1 MTDRMDSTK
10 SFTQPCT
17 ASARSVKIP
26 PFYVM
31 EILEKAGELE
41 ASGVDIVH
49 LEIGE
54 PDFPT
59 PPQVVDA
66 AVEALKS
73 GKTKY
78 THSQGIPELRNA
90 IAQYYQ
96 ASYGIE
102 VSPDNIVIT
111 GGTSPAMVL
120 VFSALLNP
128 GDGIILTN
136 PCYACYP
143 NIVEFVGGKPVYVE
157 IKEEEEFK
165 LNPERLHKVIKENE
179 SLVKG
184 IIINSPSN
192 PTGTVLEPAD
202 LKAIAEAA
210 GDKWLISDE
219 IYHGLVY
226 EGRARSILEFTDRCF
241 VLNGFSKLFAMTGWR
256 LGYVICPPE
265 FVRPIQKIQQ
275 NLFICAS
282 SFSQYAA
289 LSAIKDTS
297 METAE
302 MVREYNRRRLLLI
315 KGVRELGFG
324 VAHEPKGAF
333 YLFANAKRFTSDSYS
348 FCLDVLRDAH
358 VALTPGIDFGP
369 AGEGYVRFSYAN
381 STERIAEGLK
391 RLKRYLGNLP

>member
-1 MTDRMDSTK
+1 MTDSKNSTK
-10 SFTQPCT
+10 SFAQPRVV
-17 ASARSVKIP
+17 SERSLKIP

-31 EILEKAGELE
+31 EILEKARELE

-66 AVEALKS
+66 AVKALKS

-78 THSQGIPELRNA
+78 THSQGIVELRNA
-90 IAQYYQ
+90 IAEYYRDNYKI
-96 ASYGIE
+96 S
-102 VSPDNIVIT
+102 VSPENIVIT

-143 NIVEFVGGKPVYVE
+143 NIVEFVGGKPIYVE

-165 LNPERLHKVIKENE
+165 LNPRRLSEVIEKNE
-179 SLVKG
+179 PIVKG
-184 IIINSPSN
+184 VMINSPAN
-192 PTGTVLEPAD
+192 PTGTVLESDD
-202 LKAIAEAA
+202 LKAIVEVA

-226 EGRARSILEFTDRCF
+226 EGKARSILEFTDRCF

-265 FVRPIQKIQQ
+265 FLRPIQKIQQ
-275 NLFICAS
+275 NLFICAN

-289 LSAIKDTS
+289 LSALKETS

-302 MVREYNRRRLLLI
+302 MVREYNRRRLFLTE
-315 KGVRELGFG
+315 GVRELGFG
-324 VAHEPKGAF
+324 IPHEPKGAF
-333 YLFANAKRFTSDSYS
+333 YLFANAKRFTTDSYS
-348 FCLDVLRDAH
+348 FCLDILRNAH

-369 AGEGYVRFSYAN
+369 AGEGYVRFSYA
-381 STERIAEGLK
+381 SSIERIAEGLR
-391 RLKRYLGNLP
+391 RLREYLGTFA

>member
-1 MTDRMDSTK
+1 
-10 SFTQPCT
+10 
-17 ASARSVKIP
+17 
-26 PFYVM
+26 M
-31 EILEKAGELE
+31 EILEKAHNLE
-41 ASGVDIVH
+41 ASGADVVH

-66 AVEALKS
+66 AVKALYA

-78 THSQGIPELRNA
+78 THSQGIPELRGA
-90 IAQYYQ
+90 IAQYYR
-96 ASYGIE
+96 ATYGIDICPE
-102 VSPDNIVIT
+102 NILIT

-128 GDGIILTN
+128 GDGVILTN

-157 IKEEEEFK
+157 IREEEEFK
-165 LNPERLHKVIKENE
+165 LNPERLARAIEESE
-179 SLVKG
+179 SLIKG

-192 PTGTVLEPAD
+192 PTGTVLEPSDMEAIV
-202 LKAIAEAA
+202 KAAK
-210 GDKWLISDE
+210 DKWLISDE

-226 EGRARSILEFTDRCF
+226 EGRASSILEFTDRCF

-275 NLFICAS
+275 NLFICAN

-289 LSAIKDTS
+289 LSALKETSANTKD
-297 METAE
+297 
-302 MVREYNRRRLLLI
+302 MVQEYDRRRRFLI

-324 VAHEPKGAF
+324 IAHEPKGAF

-348 FCLDVLRDAH
+348 FCLDVLSNAH

-381 STERIAEGLK
+381 SMERIAEGLE
-391 RLKRYLGNLP
+391 RLKNYLGRHS